1 MEVIKLDDF
10 PINPIQDQIY
20 EIIPDKT
27 KIVAS
32 TNRLFNKYP
41 TRYISAV
48 PRFAIN
54 AYSKAGETVLDP
66 FCGSGT
72 TAIEAML
79 LGRNAMS
86 IDIDPFARL
95 LIKVKTTVYS
105 KEDID
110 FLDEVVRKIK
120 EMSPDESFQYP
131 IPGIP
136 NIEKWFCDK
145 SILWLSFFKYTI
157 DKLAA
162 DNQNVK
168 DYLYVVLSGIIRKVS
183 NADEVSPKPYI
194 STKYPK
200 TPADPSELFFK
211 VENIKNFFV
220 VAPNTTIY
228 DKRKKDLNN
237 NNSPKYVFR
246 GLGCFPVLL
255 QIITDDDY
263 RDKSISLYDS
273 DIHIFI
279 YNIDKFNK
287 ESANM
292 RKVNELLGD
301 SFYRYLSNLPDLV
314 LIMDE
319 SHHYRAERG
328 AQALNDL
335 YPLLGLALTAPPYNK
350 RCKTSPFQKCGI
362 RISPVQGH

>member
-145 SILWLSFFKYTI
+145 SILWLS
-157 DKLAA
+157 
-162 DNQNVK
+162 
-168 DYLYVVLSGIIRKVS
+168 
-183 NADEVSPKPYI
+183 
-194 STKYPK
+194 
-200 TPADPSELFFK
+200 
-211 VENIKNFFV
+211 
-220 VAPNTTIY
+220 
-228 DKRKKDLNN
+228 
-237 NNSPKYVFR
+237 
-246 GLGCFPVLL
+246 LL
-255 QIITDDDY
+255 QQTTRMSRIIY
-263 RDKSISLYDS
+263 ML
-273 DIHIFI
+273 
-279 YNIDKFNK
+279 
-287 ESANM
+287 
-292 RKVNELLGD
+292 
-301 SFYRYLSNLPDLV
+301 SF
-314 LIMDE
+314 
-319 SHHYRAERG
+319 
-328 AQALNDL
+328 
-335 YPLLGLALTAPPYNK
+335 LGLFERFRMLMRFLQNRIYPQSTPRHLLTLQSCSLK
-350 RCKTSPFQKCGI
+350 
-362 RISPVQGH
+362 